1 VRRLTAE
8 RDDLRTALFNDPSSQ
23 PTLCQFMPELFYFE
37 EVDTGLVCTSA
48 SGLPLMRY
56 DLKDRGGV
64 FTLADVVAASKK
76 AGIIWD
82 HHVEQLGL
90 RDYVWNLP
98 FVYVYERRDLTVSI
112 YSVNIYPESI
122 RRALEK
128 KEFEDMI
135 TTKFTLKVGYDK
147 QQNQRLELHVERK
160 TGVEDSVTLKERL
173 QKIVV
178 DQLNE
183 ENSEWRD
190 FYADV
195 GIRHK
200 ILPEITTWPYQDPEH
215 FKPGAKQK
223 WVKK

>member
-1 VRRLTAE
+1 
-8 RDDLRTALFNDPSSQ
+8 
-23 PTLCQFMPELFYFE
+23 
-37 EVDTGLVCTSA
+37 
-48 SGLPLMRY
+48 MRY

-64 FTLADVVAASKK
+64 FTLADVVAESKK

-128 KEFEDMI
+128 KEFEDII
-135 TTKFTLKVGYDK
+135 TAKFTLKVGYDK
-147 QQNQRLELHVERK
+147 QQNQRLELHIERK
-160 TGVEDSVTLKERL
+160 TGVEDSVALKERL

-200 ILPEITTWPYQDPEH
+200 ILPEITTWSYQDPEH

-223 WVKK
+223 WVKNKETGESSLMVRKPNTKNFKEDFNKFLQNYKPKSNSFLPQVYDNILFIY